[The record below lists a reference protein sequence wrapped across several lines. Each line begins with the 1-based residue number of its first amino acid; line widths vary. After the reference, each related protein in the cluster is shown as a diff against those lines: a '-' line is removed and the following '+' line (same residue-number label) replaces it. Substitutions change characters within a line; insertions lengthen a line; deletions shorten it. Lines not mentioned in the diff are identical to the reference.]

1 MSLTLR
7 VLTGARA
14 GDEQVLEKSIVVVG
28 RHPMCDFR
36 FDADRDRDVST
47 RHAEIRAQ
55 GDGWILRDLGSTNGT
70 FVDGTRLAAE
80 HALRA
85 GQTLSFGEYGPRVQ
99 VTALTPYAAAG
110 GAGGGVQRS
119 PAPQQVPAQPGLAA
133 AAVAGAAGAGAAPA
147 EDPAS
152 TYNRLRKTVPSH
164 ERPAERVLK
173 GGRRPTTGERVA
185 AAVRES
191 TRGLRLL
198 AGATFVLLLVAVG
211 AAFWMSRRG
220 DAARREEILALMERN
235 DSLTAEF
242 DRQMAAV
249 SGTMAGLDSAR
260 AAARLE
266 NDSLRARLAR
276 AKSPEEIAALQS
288 ELARIQSRRERIIS
302 VGQLDNTRIAESNGP
317 AVALLAV
324 RMPDGTQF
332 TGTAFGVTPRGLLVT
347 NRHLVRDAGTGAP
360 AAQMLAKF
368 NGSRQWIPA
377 QLVRTLDD
385 DDLALIQLEG
395 DGPYPAVAGIATTP
409 IAVGAATLLMGFP
422 LGMETAMEGRGS
434 DDFVASASLGTATVS
449 KVLADVLQLDAYAGE
464 GSSGSPVFDR
474 NGRVTGV
481 VYGGARESGGRIVYA
496 VPAARLVAALGSDAG
511 R

>member
-14 GDEQVLEKSIVVVG
+14 GDEQVLDKSIVVIG

-36 FDADRDRDVST
+36 FDAERDRDVST

-55 GDGWILRDLGSTNGT
+55 GDGWVLRDLGSTNGT

-80 HALRA
+80 HTLRA
-85 GQTLSFGEYGPRVQ
+85 GQTVSFGEYGPRVQ
-99 VTALTPYAAAG
+99 VAALTPHVAAAV
-110 GAGGGVQRS
+110 GGVQRS
-119 PAPQQVPAQPGLAA
+119 PAPQQVPAQPALAA
-133 AAVAGAAGAGAAPA
+133 AAAGAGAAA
-147 EDPAS
+147 ADDPAS
-152 TYNRLRKTVPSH
+152 TYNRVRKTVPSH

-347 NRHLVRDAGTGAP
+347 NRHLVRDAGSGAS
-360 AAQMLAKF
+360 AAQMLVKF

-385 DDLALIQLEG
+385 DDLALVQLEG

-409 IAVGAATLLMGFP
+409 LAVGAPTLLMGFP